1 MRQELAEVHV
11 DDVTGHYVEMF
22 GPTDADPRQAIL
34 GVIAP
39 REDRSWFIKLTGSAD
54 LAAVE
59 KERFLEFV
67 ASIRFT
73 K

>member
-1 MRQELAEVHV
+1 LGQELVEVQV
-11 DDVTGHYVEMF
+11 DDVEGHYVEMF
-22 GPTDADPRQAIL
+22 GPAGADSHQAIL

-39 REDRSWFIKLTGSAD
+39 RQDRAWFIKLTGSPD

>member
-1 MRQELAEVHV
+1 
-11 DDVTGHYVEMF
+11 MF
-22 GPTDADPRQAIL
+22 GPADAAPRQAIL

-39 REDRSWFIKLTGSAD
+39 REDRTWFIKLTGSPD